1 MMTVGEKLVEKGRQ
15 QGLLE
20 GLARGRAEGVLKILA
35 VRGIAVD
42 EGARQLVMSCTDPAT
57 LDQWLERALTATR
70 FSDLVEAQ

>member
-42 EGARQLVMSCTDPAT
+42 DRARQLVMSCTDLDT
-57 LDQWLERALTATR
+57 LDRWLERALTATR

>member
-42 EGARQLVMSCTDPAT
+42 EGARQLVMSCTDPGT